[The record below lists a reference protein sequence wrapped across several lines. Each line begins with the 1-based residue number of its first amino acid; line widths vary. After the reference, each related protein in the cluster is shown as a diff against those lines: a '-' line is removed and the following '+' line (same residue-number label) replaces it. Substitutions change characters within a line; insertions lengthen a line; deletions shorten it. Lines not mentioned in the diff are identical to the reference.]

1 MNILWINKITDAECW
16 RATQLGLTKALRKK
30 GHNVMLVMAK
40 NIGENKYTDENII
53 YFPTVSSS
61 LLSGLFFGLVLSF
74 YFPFFI
80 WKKKPDVIL
89 VDGTSVWLPFTLTL
103 KIFNIPL
110 VMDIRTLPTKKNR
123 DISFD
128 LCLHLSKYMTA
139 GLTTITPELEKILR
153 TKYNLKDKKIGIWP
167 SGVSLEDFAK
177 SNNDNNTNDQMHSK
191 NFVVMH
197 HGSYKGSPRGVEN
210 LIKSI
215 GKLDDSFKKSIE
227 LKIVG
232 IPLEEQG
239 IFLHLCEELNIEE
252 QVKIIPQV
260 KYDKIPSYI
269 ESSDVGV
276 IPLATNKKCW
286 QVSVPLKTLEYL
298 AMGKPIIA
306 TSISFHQKI
315 FEKGE
320 CGVLIDNNSPK
331 ALSDAITYLYQ
342 NRTKLDFM
350 GKTGREI
357 VKNHYTWDKAAFEV
371 ERFISTILADFR
383 K

>member
-1 MNILWINKITDAECW
+1 M
-16 RATQLGLTKALRKK
+16 
-30 GHNVMLVMAK
+30 
-40 NIGENKYTDENII
+40 
-53 YFPTVSSS
+53 
-61 LLSGLFFGLVLSF
+61 
-74 YFPFFI
+74 
-80 WKKKPDVIL
+80 
-89 VDGTSVWLPFTLTL
+89 
-103 KIFNIPL
+103 
-110 VMDIRTLPTKKNR
+110 IR
-123 DISFD
+123 
-128 LCLHLSKYMTA
+128 
-139 GLTTITPELEKILR
+139 
-153 TKYNLKDKKIGIWP
+153 
-167 SGVSLEDFAK
+167 
-177 SNNDNNTNDQMHSK
+177 
-191 NFVVMH
+191 
-197 HGSYKGSPRGVEN
+197 
-210 LIKSI
+210 SI
-215 GKLDDSFKKSIE
+215 GKLDDSLKKSIE

-239 IFLHLCEELNIEE
+239 IFLHLCEELNIKE
-252 QVKIIPQV
+252 QVKIIHQV
-260 KYDKIPSYI
+260 EYDKIPSYI
-269 ESSDVGV
+269 ESSDVGI

-306 TSISFHQKI
+306 TNISFHQKI
-315 FEKGE
+315 FEEGE